1 MGYIHVPI
9 FLKFLDMIISTYR
22 KASKKKKEKR
32 KENQLFVTFWWVT
45 RNFDYYQ

>member
-22 KASKKKKEKR
+22 KASKKKKKR
-32 KENQLFVTFWWVT
+32 KENQLCVTFWWVT